1 MQMRE
6 RRRYSRSVI
15 QAELVTVPT
24 ALNVRVVDISVAGV
38 LLEASRS
45 VKPGEHG
52 RLSLNLGGSPFKVD
66 VEVRRVAPVQG
77 PANGYRIG
85 AMFVGLQPELRQL
98 IERFVTS
105 E

>member
-15 QAELVTVPT
+15 GLELATVPA
-24 ALNVRVVDISVAGV
+24 ALNVRVLDISVAGV
-38 LLEASRS
+38 LLESSRS

-66 VEVRRVAPVQG
+66 VEVRRVATVPG
-77 PANGYRIG
+77 PARYRIG
-85 AMFVGLQPELRQL
+85 AMFVGVRPELYQM